1 MEGQGEGQGAEG
13 QGAEQGEPQGTPQAE
28 GQGQGGEEN
37 RTYTGKE
44 LGEIVSKRLAEEMD
58 KAGIKD
64 WKAIGLS
71 PQEARERLSRLD
83 QFEKVSKKEGG
94 PELDPNLKQLKS
106 VIEQL
111 FPRLA
116 KLDEISG
123 GVEQISQREF
133 ARAVDAGH
141 SEINSL
147 AAQLEIKDPK
157 DQQFLHDLVAASIQR
172 SPEDMQRW
180 NKTGDIAV
188 VRKHFNAVSEGFL
201 RNLMGKRDAAYGKA
215 KDKTAKLP
223 PRMPQGGA
231 PAVTA
236 KKQPMNDEER
246 ANAGFEVFSSVG
258 EGN

>member
-1 MEGQGEGQGAEG
+1 MYQI
-13 QGAEQGEPQGTPQAE
+13 T
-28 GQGQGGEEN
+28 
-37 RTYTGKE
+37 
-44 LGEIVSKRLAEEMD
+44 
-58 KAGIKD
+58 
-64 WKAIGLS
+64 
-71 PQEARERLSRLD
+71 
-83 QFEKVSKKEGG
+83 
-94 PELDPNLKQLKS
+94 LKS
-106 VIEQL
+106 QVENFLIK
-111 FPRLA
+111 
-116 KLDEISG
+116 KLDRKTQIKISAKIDTLARDPFAPTNLDKLSG

-201 RNLMGKRDAAYGKA
+201 RNLTGKRDAVYGKA
-215 KDKTAKLP
+215 KDKTVKLP